1 MNARWTI
8 PQWVELTTN
17 VDLPVLARSVE
28 ELERMRAASNG
39 ISPQNIAD
47 TVLHDPFM
55 TAKVLRFLQRH
66 RSRRR
71 TADITT
77 IAHALMMLGLSP
89 FYEHFGEQ
97 PVIEEQLADNAA
109 ALAGMLAVM
118 NRARHAA
125 LYARDW
131 AKLRKDVDPE
141 EVMVAA
147 LLHELAEMLL
157 WGFAPSRLAMI
168 ADMQRHDPAMRSET
182 AQQAVLGFRLID
194 MQLAMVKAWELPGLL
209 HVLMDV
215 QHGRNPRVLNVE
227 YAVAVA
233 RHSAQGW
240 DNAALPDDYIAIGE
254 WLGMA
259 PEAVEQR
266 VRNVTSEAVKEGPW
280 YGIACAEPLELTH
293 PH

>member
-1 MNARWTI
+1 MNGRWTI

-17 VDLPVLARSVE
+17 VELPVLARSVK
-28 ELERMRAASNG
+28 ELERMRAAG
-39 ISPQNIAD
+39 DRIAPQNIAD

-55 TAKVLRFLQRH
+55 TAKVLRYLQQH
-66 RSRRR
+66 RGRRR
-71 TADITT
+71 MADITT

-97 PVIEEQLADNAA
+97 PVIEEQLAGDTV

-131 AKLRKDVDPE
+131 AKLRNDVDPE

-147 LLHELAEMLL
+147 LLHDLAEMLL

-168 ADMQRHDPAMRSET
+168 SEMQQRDRAMRSET

-194 MQLAMVKAWELPGLL
+194 MQLAMVKAWQLPDLL
-209 HVLMDV
+209 HVLMDA

-227 YAVAVA
+227 YAIAVA

-240 DNAALPDDYIAIGE
+240 DNPALPHDYALIGE
-254 WLGMA
+254 WLSLV
-259 PEAVEQR
+259 PEEVEQR
-266 VRNVTSEAVKEGPW
+266 VRNVASEAVKEGPW
-280 YGIACAEPLELTH
+280 YGVACPELPDTTH
-293 PH
+293 LR